1 MKRTLTG
8 AILLATGAWSLMAAS
23 PEPSAK
29 LPYWKDIQTVQ
40 VNKEKP
46 RTAFTSFDSRQQ
58 ALKARMEDSPYR
70 KSLNGEWDFHYVDG
84 YKDLPA
90 GIEQPDSKADWKKIK
105 VPGNWEVQGYGTAI
119 YTNHGYEFKPRNP
132 RPPELPEANPVG
144 VYRRTFE
151 VPADWDGRDVYLSID
166 GAKSGVYVYVNG
178 KEVGNNEDTLVLKIF
193 RWSTGSY
200 LGCQDFWRMSG
211 IERDV
216 FLFSQPDTHISD
228 FHVVSTLDD
237 TYRNGEFRL
246 DVDVEDA
253 SNSTVAYVLVAPD
266 GATVASGEGK
276 AQAGKDVKFSATVK
290 DVATWTSEAPN
301 LYRLLITLK
310 NGAGEVTEVVPYNV
324 GFRRFEIK
332 ENGERSEEGLPSCSS
347 LSTASPLSSRA

>member
-70 KSLNGEWDFHYVDG
+70 KSLNGEWDFYYVDG

-178 KEVGNNEDTLVLKIF
+178 KEVGYNEDSKNTAEFKLNKYIHPGENTLVLKIF

-200 LGCQDFWRMSG
+200 L
-211 IERDV
+211 E
-216 FLFSQPDTHISD
+216 
-228 FHVVSTLDD
+228 
-237 TYRNGEFRL
+237 
-246 DVDVEDA
+246 
-253 SNSTVAYVLVAPD
+253 
-266 GATVASGEGK
+266 
-276 AQAGKDVKFSATVK
+276 
-290 DVATWTSEAPN
+290 
-301 LYRLLITLK
+301 
-310 NGAGEVTEVVPYNV
+310 
-324 GFRRFEIK
+324 
-332 ENGERSEEGLPSCSS
+332 
-347 LSTASPLSSRA
+347 